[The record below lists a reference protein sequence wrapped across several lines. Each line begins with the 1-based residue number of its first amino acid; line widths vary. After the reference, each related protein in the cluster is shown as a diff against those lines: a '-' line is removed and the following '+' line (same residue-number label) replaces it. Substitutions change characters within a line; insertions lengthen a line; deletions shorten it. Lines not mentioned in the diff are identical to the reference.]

1 MKRRFQEAMMFAIV
15 NFFILFL
22 LMRNKVLFV
31 IFWSISWAIG
41 RLIAQLLKN
50 VDVRICAKTIII
62 IDLIMLILPINWEVK
77 AMMGTSILLPAI
89 SAFVIT
95 WIILRL
101 AK

>member
-1 MKRRFQEAMMFAIV
+1 MRRRFQEAILFAII

-50 VDVRICAKTIII
+50 VDVWICAKTIII

-77 AMMGTSILLPAI
+77 AMMGASILLPTI
-89 SAFVIT
+89 SGFVIT